1 MKSWKSGLLI
11 ALSVACVA
19 AAMAAPDWTDNQ
31 RDNGY
36 GYHPPHPDHPPHPTH
51 P

>member
-1 MKSWKSGLLI
+1 MKSWKGWLL
-11 ALSVACVA
+11 LGMCVTCVA
-19 AAMAAPDWTDNQ
+19 AAMSAPDWVDSQ

-36 GYHPPHPDHPPHPTH
+36 GYHPPHPPHPTH